1 MHTLNIQDGNLVD
14 FKIFILSTKRSS
26 RVVVIIKGV
35 GVVVLVRASNIH
47 RKQKLLGLHRLA
59 SFE

>member
-47 RKQKLLGLHRLA
+47 RKKKLL
-59 SFE
+59 